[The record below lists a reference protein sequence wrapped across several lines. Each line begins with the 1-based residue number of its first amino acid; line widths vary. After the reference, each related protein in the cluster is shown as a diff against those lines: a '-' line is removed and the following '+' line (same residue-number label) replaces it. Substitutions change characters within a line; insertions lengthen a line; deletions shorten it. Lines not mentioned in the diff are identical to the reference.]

1 MDGLSLAELVE
12 IGGPA
17 PVAEVL
23 DLGARLA
30 ALHTAGLVHRDV
42 SPRTSSWARTVPS
55 SSTSASRAPEA
66 GKLTRN
72 VSSTSS
78 PRSRRANA
86 WAIGAGSLVACNLQ
100 DNRQWFSFQT
110 INGNVLLEAYK
121 DGTAGTCLVVDG
133 SGTVSEQAYQW
144 PIPDTY
150 QWTYQ

>member
-1 MDGLSLAELVE
+1 M
-12 IGGPA
+12 
-17 PVAEVL
+17 
-23 DLGARLA
+23 
-30 ALHTAGLVHRDV
+30 
-42 SPRTSSWARTVPS
+42 
-55 SSTSASRAPEA
+55 
-66 GKLTRN
+66 
-72 VSSTSS
+72 
-78 PRSRRANA
+78 
-86 WAIGAGSLVACNLQ
+86 ACNLQ